1 MTSGHGPWLFPATIP
16 VKYTRREKKDNT
28 FLQNNKEGKTAE
40 KEVGGQR
47 KVLSKAKE
55 TSGDTMY
62 WLGSIHFLH
71 HTSPPKLLPV
81 LNEILES

>member
-1 MTSGHGPWLFPATIP
+1 MASGHGPWLFPATIP
-16 VKYTRREKKDNT
+16 VKYTRRGKKKDNT
-28 FLQNNKEGKTAE
+28 FHQNNKEGKTAE

-62 WLGSIHFLH
+62 WLGLYIMFLLS
-71 HTSPPKLLPV
+71 T
-81 LNEILES
+81 EQR